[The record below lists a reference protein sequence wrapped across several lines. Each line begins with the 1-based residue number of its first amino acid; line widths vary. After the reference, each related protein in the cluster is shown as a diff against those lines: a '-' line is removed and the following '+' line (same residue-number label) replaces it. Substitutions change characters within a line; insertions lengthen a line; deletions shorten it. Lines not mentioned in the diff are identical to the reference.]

1 MKSEPE
7 LNLYKNI
14 YHNPAQNPD
23 IPRVLFVCS
32 VGMLRSPT
40 AAAMAVKLGLN
51 ARSCG
56 VDKDALIQLTPRLIT
71 WADTVVFMH
80 NDVYARAVHSI
91 EDINLLSMMKDQ
103 QVIWNIDDEYDYMNS
118 WLSVHLR
125 HKIIELMEFIK

>member
-14 YHNPAQNPD
+14 YHNSAQNPN

-56 VDKDALIQLTPRLIT
+56 VDKDALIQLTPRLIS
-71 WADTVVFMH
+71 WADIIVFMY
-80 NDVYARAVHSI
+80 NDVYTRAVQSI
-91 EDINLLSMMKDQ
+91 EDTNLLSMMKDQ
-103 QVIWNIDDEYDYMNS
+103 AVIWNIEDEYNYMDE
-118 WLSVHLR
+118 WLSIHLCV
-125 HKIIELMEFIK
+125 KIVQLIN

>member
-1 MKSEPE
+1 MQVE

-23 IPRVLFVCS
+23 IARVLFVCS

-56 VDKDALIQLTPRLIT
+56 VDKDALIQLTPRLIS

-80 NDVYARAVHSI
+80 RDVYIRAVNSI
-91 EDINLLSMMKDQ
+91 EDVNLLSMLKDQ
-103 QVIWNIDDEYDYMNS
+103 AIVWNIEDEYNYMDE
-118 WLSVHLR
+118 WLAVHL
-125 HKIIELMEFIK
+125 HDKILELFK